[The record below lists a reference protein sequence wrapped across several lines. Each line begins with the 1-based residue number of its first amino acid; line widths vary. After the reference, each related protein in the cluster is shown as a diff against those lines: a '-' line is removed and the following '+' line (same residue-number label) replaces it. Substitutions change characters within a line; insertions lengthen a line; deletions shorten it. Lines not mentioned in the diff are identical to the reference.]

1 MPDPDAPPRHGPG
14 VWQGSP
20 PVALTDEIRERAAW
34 VARRARSVRVV
45 EGAIEAYAAT
55 LPARSPPAPDLPGA
69 DDEAR
74 AAFLLTLN
82 AINFGSGWFPT
93 LHKPAG
99 LSGFRTVEAGLRA
112 RGPWSAGGLAGMT
125 REEIAGALGQ
135 DAGHELMGL
144 FADHLRELG
153 ERVRD
158 EAGGSFLAL
167 ARSGHGSVVAL
178 AERLASWPTWRDVSP
193 YDGEQVPFFKR
204 AQIAAADLALTGV
217 APADD
222 LGALTLFADNLVPH
236 VLRLDGVLRF
246 DDALVARI
254 DAGELVEHNS
264 PEEVEIR
271 ACALHAV
278 ELLVAAH
285 PTGTTATAVD
295 NALWHRG
302 AGARYKA
309 RPRHRARTTAY

>member
-1 MPDPDAPPRHGPG
+1 MG
-14 VWQGSP
+14 
-20 PVALTDEIRERAAW
+20 LTGEIRRRAAW
-34 VARRARSVRVV
+34 VAARARFVRVV
-45 EGAIEAYAAT
+45 EDAVPAYAAT
-55 LPARSPPAPDLPGA
+55 LPAQPPPPPDLEGA
-69 DDEAR
+69 SDEAR

-93 LHKPAG
+93 LRKPPG

-112 RGPWSAGGLAGMT
+112 HGPWRADALAGMT
-125 REEIAGALGQ
+125 RQEIAAALGQ
-135 DAGHELMGL
+135 DPDHELMGL
-144 FADHLRELG
+144 FATHLRELG
-153 ERVRD
+153 ARVRD

-167 ARSGHGSVVAL
+167 ARSGGGSAATL
-178 AERLASWPTWRDVSP
+178 AERLGSWPTWADVSP
-193 YDGEQVPFFKR
+193 YDGERVPFFKR
-204 AQIAAADLALTGV
+204 AQLVAADLALAGL
-217 APADD
+217 AAAGD

-236 VLRLDGVLRF
+236 VLRLDGVLEL

-254 DAGELVEHNS
+254 DAGELIEHDS

-285 PTGTTATAVD
+285 PAGTTARAVD
-295 NALWHRG
+295 KVLCHRG